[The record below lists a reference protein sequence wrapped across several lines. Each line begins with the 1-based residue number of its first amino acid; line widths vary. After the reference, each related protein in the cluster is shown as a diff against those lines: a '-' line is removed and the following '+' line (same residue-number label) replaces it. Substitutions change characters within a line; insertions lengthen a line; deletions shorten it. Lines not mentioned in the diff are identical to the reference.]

1 MLRRLGVAMLVAVFM
16 TMTVGMTV
24 FVFMLVFMRIIMAT
38 ASHHSS
44 RRNRTYINPE

>member
-24 FVFMLVFMRIIMAT
+24 FVFMRIIMAT
-38 ASHHSS
+38 ASRHSS